1 MDFQRKTKASEYRP
15 ELSAGLLLKLL
26 LFFGFL
32 LSLILFF
39 APQPATAS
47 VAATKIAMNEPVN
60 EEWLETFS
68 DTSILDKLFG
78 EGVDAFQSGNY
89 ENAVLLWQSAA
100 EQGHA
105 KAQYNLGVAYSRGIG
120 TMASMNQAI
129 KWWHHAALQGSTDA
143 QYNLGLI
150 YSQGRGVEKNLV
162 LAAKWWHMAATG
174 GDAAAQ
180 FNLGVIYATGDGVS
194 QNLEEAVRWWH
205 LSAGQG
211 FEQAIRALEV
221 LESHEV
227 LTSAEARQ

>member
-1 MDFQRKTKASEYRP
+1 MNFQKKPDVFVYSP

-26 LFFGFL
+26 LFFGLL

-39 APQPATAS
+39 APEPATAS
-47 VAATKIAMNEPVN
+47 VAANKISINEPAN

-78 EGVDAFQSGNY
+78 EGMAAFQSGDH

-100 EQGHA
+100 EQGHV
-105 KAQYNLGVAYSRGIG
+105 KAQYNLGVAYARGVG
-120 TMASMNQAI
+120 TIASMNQAV
-129 KWWHHAALQGSTDA
+129 KWWRHAALQGSTDA

-150 YSQGRGVEKNLV
+150 YSQGQGVEKNLAA
-162 LAAKWWHMAATG
+162 AAKWWHMAALG

-205 LSAGQG
+205 LSASQG
-211 FEQAIRALEV
+211 FGQAVRALEV
-221 LESHEV
+221 FESRHI
-227 LTSAEARQ
+227 LISAGAE